1 MLAILFQAAD
11 WTQGNSCDQKDKMC
25 EIKPMSEN
33 MDAYSYCSVKKF
45 NRDIYAWIVERLEL
59 H

>member
-1 MLAILFQAAD
+1 MFQTAD

-33 MDAYSYCSVKKF
+33 MDTCYSHFSVKKF
-45 NRDIYAWIVERLEL
+45 NRDIYT
-59 H
+59 